1 MKKSRIFPLIVGA
14 ALSTSLVACSSGSG
28 SGNKTS
34 VDNSK
39 KPLVWFNRQPSNSS
53 TGELDKD
60 ALNFNDKTYYVGF
73 DANQGAELQGQMVL
87 DYIKE
92 NAASMDRNGDG
103 VIGYI
108 LAIGDIGHNDSI
120 ARTRGVRSA
129 LGTGVEKDGV
139 VDAAPIGTNAD
150 GSSKI
155 VQDSTIE
162 VDGKE

>member
-60 ALNFNDKTYYVGF
+60 ALNFNDKTYYVAF
-73 DANQGAELQGQMVL
+73 LMQIRVLNFRVRWYLIILRKMQHLWTVMVM
-87 DYIKE
+87 
-92 NAASMDRNGDG
+92 A
-103 VIGYI
+103 
-108 LAIGDIGHNDSI
+108 
-120 ARTRGVRSA
+120 
-129 LGTGVEKDGV
+129 
-139 VDAAPIGTNAD
+139 
-150 GSSKI
+150 
-155 VQDSTIE
+155 
-162 VDGKE
+162 